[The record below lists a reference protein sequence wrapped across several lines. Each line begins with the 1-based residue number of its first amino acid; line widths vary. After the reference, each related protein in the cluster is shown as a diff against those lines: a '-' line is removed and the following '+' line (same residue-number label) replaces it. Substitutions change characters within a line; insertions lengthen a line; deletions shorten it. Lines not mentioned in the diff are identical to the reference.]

1 MTYDTND
8 SNLDSVKNIY
18 QKNGAIKRGA
28 IFEIS
33 KKRYLSVTRNNM
45 GHQTYVWIKT
55 FRLIKRGQISF
66 RFLERS
72 SQSL

>member
-1 MTYDTND
+1 MR
-8 SNLDSVKNIY
+8 L
-18 QKNGAIKRGA
+18 
-28 IFEIS
+28 E
-33 KKRYLSVTRNNM
+33 NNM

-55 FRLIKRGQISF
+55 FRLFKKGQTNF